1 MFHCRGRSKK
11 SRNAY
16 YQRNENN
23 YALKYQKNA
32 ILMVHRV
39 WRSFL
44 KLRYVSSLESTL
56 DRVWKRCDRSKM
68 TSVRRYICIVHNPI
82 REGDAM
88 NMTLCSCFSWNYGV
102 IAIVYKNELLHH
114 LKKRTKQNKER

>member
-1 MFHCRGRSKK
+1 MFHCRGRFKK

-39 WRSFL
+39 WRSFSFEIKVRL
-44 KLRYVSSLESTL
+44 LTGKYLRPSME
-56 DRVWKRCDRSKM
+56 KM
-68 TSVRRYICIVHNPI
+68 
-82 REGDAM
+82 
-88 NMTLCSCFSWNYGV
+88 
-102 IAIVYKNELLHH
+102 
-114 LKKRTKQNKER
+114 